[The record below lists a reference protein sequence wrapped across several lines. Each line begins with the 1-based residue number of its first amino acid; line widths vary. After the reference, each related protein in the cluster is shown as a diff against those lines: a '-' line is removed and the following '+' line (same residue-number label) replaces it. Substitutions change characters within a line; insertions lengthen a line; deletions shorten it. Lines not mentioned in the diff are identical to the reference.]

1 MASGVTICTMAQTGV
16 AYYQHMRG
24 SLRFAAV
31 LRLIGL
37 ALCALVLA
45 TAARADD
52 VRVMTSGAFA
62 AAYEALVP
70 EFERVT
76 GYHVI
81 SIYGASMGSGP
92 TTIPSR
98 LERHESADLVILA
111 AASLDDLIARGLA
124 VRGSRVDLVRSQIG
138 MAVKAGAPRPDI
150 SSVTALKATLLRA
163 RTVGCSSS
171 ASGVYLTTELFPRLG
186 IADAMKGKLR
196 IREGAVGLLVAS
208 GEAEIGFEQ
217 ISELLPIGGIDYV
230 GPLPAGAQR
239 ETIFAAGIVSGAP
252 SSDAARELLKF
263 FQSADALPVIRR
275 TGLDP
280 ITVR

>member
-1 MASGVTICTMAQTGV
+1 MASGVAICTMAQTGV

-24 SLRFAAV
+24 SRRCASV
-31 LRLIGL
+31 LRLLGL
-37 ALCALVLA
+37 ALYALVLA
-45 TAARADD
+45 TTARADD
-52 VRVMTSGAFA
+52 VRVMTSGAFT
-62 AAYEALVP
+62 AAYQALVP

-76 GYHVI
+76 GHHVV

-98 LERHESADLVILA
+98 LERHESADIVILA
-111 AASLDDLIARGLA
+111 AASLDDLIARGLV

-138 MAVKAGAPRPDI
+138 MAVKAGASRPDI
-150 SSVTALKATLLRA
+150 GSVAALKATLLRA
-163 RTVGCSSS
+163 RTVGYSSS
-171 ASGVYLTTELFPRLG
+171 ASGAYLTTELFPRLG
-186 IADAMKGKLR
+186 VAEAMKGKLR
-196 IREGAVGLLVAS
+196 ISEGAVGPLVAS
-208 GEAEIGFEQ
+208 GEAEIGFQQ
-217 ISELLPIGGIDYV
+217 ISELLPVAGIDYV

-252 SSDAARELLKF
+252 SPDAARALVKF
-263 FQSADALPVIRR
+263 FQSADALPIIRR

>member
-45 TAARADD
+45 TTARADD

-76 GYHVI
+76 GHHVI

>member
-1 MASGVTICTMAQTGV
+1 MAQTGV

-52 VRVMTSGAFA
+52 VRVMTSGTFA

-76 GYHVI
+76 GHHVI

>member
-1 MASGVTICTMAQTGV
+1 MASGVAICTMAQTGV

-24 SLRFAAV
+24 SRPFAAV

-37 ALCALVLA
+37 ALCALALA
-45 TAARADD
+45 TPARADD
-52 VRVMTSGAFA
+52 VRVMTSGAFT
-62 AAYEALVP
+62 AAYRALVP
-70 EFERVT
+70 EFEHAT
-76 GYHVI
+76 GHHVI
-81 SIYGASMGSGP
+81 SIYGASMGAGP

-98 LERHESADLVILA
+98 LERHESADIVILA
-111 AASLDDLIARGLA
+111 DVSLDDLIARGL
-124 VRGSRVDLVRSQIG
+124 VMRGSRVDLVRSRIG
-138 MAVKAGAPRPDI
+138 MAVKAGAPRPDVG
-150 SSVTALKATLLRA
+150 SVAALKATLLRA

-196 IREGAVGLLVAS
+196 ISEGAVGPLVAS
-208 GEAEIGFEQ
+208 GEAEIGFQQ
-217 ISELLPIGGIDYV
+217 ISELLPVPGIDYV

-252 SSDAARELLKF
+252 SPDAARALLKF
-263 FQSADALPVIRR
+263 FQSEDALPIIRR